1 MELPLFHPLSNP
13 ESLELHCLSAVT
25 AEFQGVPAL
34 RLENGL
40 VLLPDFSGQDLSM
53 EVWIAAE
60 GPCYSGLVFRLADTD
75 NYELVYTQP
84 HSSGGWDALQYDPVF
99 HRSNTWQVYHGP
111 SYQHP
116 AIVPTGRWFKLG
128 LDVKGTRAAV
138 SVDDQP
144 PLVVEQLAYKPAP
157 GRAGIWTYLPAYFRD
172 LRIFPSRSISTAG
185 EAPSLLDGTIESW
198 QLQGVGEVKVEPNG
212 ALNLNRWLPVS
223 ASPAH
228 LAHRFSLAQAQP
240 VDFAFGFSDKLT
252 LVIDGQPIFH
262 RENLW
267 QGMEA
272 GYDTHGY
279 VIAGQHHAS
288 LWLESGEHE
297 LTASLSASEGFG
309 WGITCQI
316 LLK

>member
-1 MELPLFHPLSNP
+1 MDLPLFNPLRYP
-13 ESLELHCLSAVT
+13 EKLERHCLSAVT
-25 AEFQGVPAL
+25 AEFQGSPAL

-75 NYELVYTQP
+75 NYELAYAQP

-111 SYQHP
+111 CYQHA
-116 AIVPTGRWFKLG
+116 AIIPTGRWFKLS
-128 LDVKGTRAAV
+128 LDVNGTRAAV

-144 PLVVEQLAYKPAP
+144 PLVVEQLAYTPVP
-157 GRAGIWTYLPAYFRD
+157 GRVGIWTYLPAYFKD
-172 LRIFPSRSISTAG
+172 LRVFPGRGISTAG
-185 EAPSLLDGTIESW
+185 EVPSLLDGTVKNW
-198 QLQGVGEVKVEPNG
+198 QLQGVGEVTVEPNG
-212 ALNLNRWLPVS
+212 ALNLNRRLPVS

-228 LAHRFSLAQAQP
+228 LAHRFSVPQAQQ
-240 VDFAFGFSDKLT
+240 VEFAFGFSDKLT

-262 RENLW
+262 NENLW
-267 QGMEA
+267 QGMQA

-288 LWLESGEHE
+288 LWLDAGEHE

-309 WGITCQI
+309 WGLVCQI
-316 LLK
+316 ILK